1 MIKSIESRPY
11 ERNAIARRAR
21 IARETCYDVRPS
33 RPEAHM
39 DRSHPEGLIGIALA
53 AALAWQASG
62 SPAHSETTE
71 EFYKSHPLS
80 IVIGFPPASAYDL
93 YGRAVGR
100 HIGKHIPGNPA
111 VLPLNQAGARRLEGA
126 NFLYSIAPRDGSTI
140 GILSRSA
147 PLDPL

>member
-100 HIGKHIPGNPA
+100 HIGKHIPGNPT
-111 VLPLNQAGARRLEGA
+111 VLPVNKPGASSLTAA
-126 NFLYSIAPRDGSTI
+126 NYLYSIAPKDGSPI
-140 GILSRSA
+140 GIFNRPA
-147 PLDPL
+147 PIAPP